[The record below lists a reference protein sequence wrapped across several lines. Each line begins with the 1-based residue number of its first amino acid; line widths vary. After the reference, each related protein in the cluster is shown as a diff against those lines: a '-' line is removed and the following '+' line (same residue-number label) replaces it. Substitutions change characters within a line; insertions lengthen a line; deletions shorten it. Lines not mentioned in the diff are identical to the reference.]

1 VIPADLPTPSA
12 LVDLGRLFRNV
23 DRMRAVAAGAGV
35 VVRPHVKTHKSPR
48 IARIQHGG
56 RPGPITVST
65 LAEAEAFA
73 AAGFED
79 ITYAVPIEP
88 GKIARALSLSR
99 KIRLTLD
106 LDGPEA
112 ARALS
117 SAAAMASLRVPVL
130 LEVDCGDHRCGVDPE
145 SAESVELA
153 RRVADSP
160 GLDFEGLLTHAGHA
174 YAATSEES
182 VRRIAGEER
191 TAVVALAERL
201 RAEGLAVPSVSV
213 GSTPTMTHVESL
225 DGVTEIR
232 PGNYVFFDAFQA
244 ARGSCAWEDC
254 ALTILSAV
262 VHRSNER
269 IVLDAGAIALSK
281 DEGPRDVD
289 PSCGFGRVL
298 DLEGSDTGLRISK
311 LTQEHGA
318 IELPRGFDAS
328 RFPPGA
334 RVRILPN
341 HSCLTAAQH
350 AEYLVLEG
358 GEIVDRWPTTRGW

>member
-1 VIPADLPTPSA
+1 MTLAEPPTPSA
-12 LVDLGRLFRNV
+12 LVDLGLLLRNA

-35 VVRPHVKTHKSPR
+35 VLRPHVKTHKSPR
-48 IARIQHGG
+48 IARIQHAG

-88 GKIARALSLSR
+88 GKIVRALLLCR

-112 ARALS
+112 AGALAC
-117 SAAAMASLRVPVL
+117 AAAKESLRVPVL
-130 LEVDCGDHRCGVDPE
+130 LEVDCGDHRCGVEPE

-153 RRVADSP
+153 RRVADSS
-160 GLDFEGLLTHAGHA
+160 GLDFRGLLTHAGHS
-174 YAATSEES
+174 YAATSKES

-191 TAVVALAERL
+191 TAVVSLAERL
-201 RAEGLAVPSVSV
+201 RAGGLEVSTVSV
-213 GSTPTMTHVESL
+213 GSTPTMTHFESL

-244 ARGSCAWEDC
+244 SHGSCAWEDC
-254 ALTILSAV
+254 AMTVLSAV
-262 VHRSNER
+262 VHRSEER

-281 DEGPRDVD
+281 DEGPRDLD

-311 LTQEHGA
+311 LTQEHGEVA
-318 IELPRGFDAS
+318 LPSGFDAS

-358 GEIVDRWPTTRGW
+358 GEIVDRWPTIRGW